1 MSKSYTPGLKVLEYC
16 KVEKERILPLKG
28 QVLVDSDSK
37 VKSTDIVAS
46 TKIPG
51 NVHMINIANKLN
63 IDPDYVPKVM
73 KVSLEQSVK
82 SGEVIAESKGMF
94 GMFKSEV
101 TSPID
106 GYISQISD
114 ITGQIVISEESI
126 PININAYISGKINGI
141 IDDEGVFVEGY
152 GTYIQG
158 IIGLGG
164 EEQGELLVLSDKNK
178 IDSVDEK
185 NKDKILVI
193 PGFIT
198 YDLYQKYK
206 KIGVKG
212 IIAGGFDYKSMSKI
226 LGYSLGVAITG
237 SEKTLTL
244 VVTEGFG
251 NIDMSEKTYNLLKK
265 YSGKHASIN
274 GTTQIRAGVIRP
286 EVFIHDTSSKSG
298 GSSFNE
304 DDLIISIGSNV
315 RIIRQPFFGKLGK
328 VVNLPNNLEKME
340 SETLVRV
347 AEVQLGDGSK
357 KIIPRANL
365 EVILSDKNS

>member
-73 KVSLEQSVK
+73 KVSLDQSVK

-152 GTYIQG
+152 GAYIQG

-178 IDSVDEK
+178 IDSIDEK
-185 NKDKILVI
+185 NKDKIIVI

-274 GTTQIRAGVIRP
+274 GTTQIRAGVMRP
-286 EVFIHDTSSKSG
+286 EIFIGTNSDNDSTI
-298 GSSFNE
+298 SFDE
-304 DDLIISIGSNV
+304 ESLVISIGSKV
-315 RIIRQPFFGKLGK
+315 RAIREPNFGKIGK
-328 VVNLPNNLEKME
+328 VIELP
-340 SETLVRV
+340 SEHVKIDTETTSRV
-347 AEVQLGDGSK
+347 ALVKFQDGK
-357 KIIPRANL
+357 EEIIPRANL
-365 EVILSDKNS
+365 EVILSD